1 MDNII
6 FFIVYFECIF
16 VIILYIYGVVNCY
29 RMDVILILVFFFLN
43 ILLKFVGYFFIR
55 YLIYMM

>member
-43 ILLKFVGYFFIR
+43 ILLNFVGYFFIR
-55 YLIYMM
+55 YLYMMK

>member
-55 YLIYMM
+55 YLYMM